1 MLVRRRVLHLIG
13 VGVALTG
20 ASRIART
27 QAPEGTPK
35 LTQLL
40 KTDLQGQ
47 GQTVQETVV
56 NLLEMPPS
64 VGAPWHM
71 HPGAQ
76 ELLYAL
82 EGILIVEV
90 EGQRMT
96 TLKAGECYAIPADT
110 PHLARNE
117 STSAGAKALVVH
129 SRSGKDKPFVIAVRR
144 AT

>member
-13 VGVALTG
+13 AGVALTG
-20 ASRIART
+20 ASRITKA
-27 QAPEGTPK
+27 QAAEGTPK

-40 KTDLQGQ
+40 RADLQGQ
-47 GQTVQETVV
+47 SQTVQETVV
-56 NLLEMPPS
+56 TLLEMAPA

-90 EGQRMT
+90 EGQGMT
-96 TLKAGECYAIPADT
+96 TLKPGECYAIPADT

-129 SRSGKDKPFVIAVRR
+129 SRGAKDLPLVVAVKK